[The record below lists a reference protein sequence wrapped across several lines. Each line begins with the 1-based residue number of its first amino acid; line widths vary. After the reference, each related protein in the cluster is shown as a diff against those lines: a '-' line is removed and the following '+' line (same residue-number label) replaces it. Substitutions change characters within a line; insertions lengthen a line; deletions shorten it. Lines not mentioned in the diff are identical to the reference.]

1 MNRLALS
8 LSLLALTLP
17 SVAACGPKKSAA
29 VDVAATVAPPA
40 TDPNAWR
47 ATAPAPGLEKPYQA
61 PAATRFTLS
70 NGVPVYLVQQGEL
83 PLVSVRLWMG
93 VGREAN
99 PIGKAGL
106 VAMTATM
113 LDEGT
118 KTRDSAAIA
127 GDAALLGAELTINAG
142 DESTVVALD
151 ALTGS
156 TLGPSLDLMAD
167 VVLRPKLDK
176 KDFARVRGDT
186 LAAIQAASAEPNDT
200 ARRVFLGQLFGADH
214 PYGTPGVGT
223 TASVTALKLAD
234 VKKAYADQWHA
245 GNAAFV
251 VVGKVDEATV
261 KAELEARFGSWK
273 PGKSRRAEVAPPV
286 APMRLRVVFREQSG
300 SVQSV
305 LRVGTLAP
313 ARTHEG
319 YWREQVT
326 VTLFGGMF
334 SSRLNMAL
342 REEKGW
348 SYGAY
353 AGIGDSRDH
362 GVFQARTS
370 VQADKTAESLQVILD
385 ELAGQANRAPTEAEL
400 KLTRDSLTKSLPGNF
415 ESNAATA
422 AAFLQV
428 PGFGMPVDAWRS
440 YSAHVTAV
448 DGDMVAAA
456 SKARLDATHMLA
468 VVVGPRTI
476 EVDDGKGTKSTV
488 DVVATLKAMGHEF
501 VEVK

>member
-8 LSLLALTLP
+8 LSLFALSLP
-17 SVAACGPKKSAA
+17 GVAACGPKTSSA
-29 VDVAATVAPPA
+29 VDVAATVAAPPR
-40 TDPNAWR
+40 DPNAWR
-47 ATAPAPGLEKPYQA
+47 ATTPAPGLEKPYQP
-61 PAATRFTLS
+61 PAATRFVLS
-70 NGVPVYLVQQGEL
+70 NGVPVFLVQQGDL

-99 PIGKAGL
+99 PPGKAGL
-106 VAMTATM
+106 IAMTATM

-127 GDAALLGAELTINAG
+127 GDAALLGAELSISAG

-176 KDFARVRGDT
+176 KDFARMQGDT

-223 TASVTALKLAD
+223 TTSVTALRLAD
-234 VKKAYADQWHA
+234 IKKAYAEYWHS

-251 VVGKVDEATV
+251 VVGKVDEATA
-261 KAELEARFGSWK
+261 KAELESRFGSWK
-273 PGKSRRAEVAPPV
+273 AGKSKRAEVAPPV
-286 APMRLRVVFREQSG
+286 APMKLRVVFREQAG

-305 LRVGTLAP
+305 VRVGTLAP
-313 ARTHEG
+313 SRTGDG
-319 YWREQVT
+319 YWREQVA

-353 AGIGDSRDH
+353 AGNSDSRDH
-362 GVFQARTS
+362 GIFQARTS

-385 ELAGQANRAPTEAEL
+385 ELAAQANRAPTDAEL

-422 AAFLQV
+422 GAFLQL
-428 PGFGMPVDAWRS
+428 PGFGMPVDTWRS
-440 YSAHVTAV
+440 YSAHVNGVAI
-448 DGDMVAAA
+448 DAVAAA
-456 SKARLDATHMLA
+456 SKQRLDTTHMLA

-476 EVDDGKGTKSTV
+476 EVDDGKGVKTTV
-488 DVVATLKAMGHEF
+488 DVVASLKAMGHEF